1 MNKKAYGVLPSVMF
15 KPAGYGLIG
24 RLLKMLS
31 SVLVALLFAAAPA
44 SAQKWVTAAPIPQG
58 AEEVYGIASG
68 GKMYVFGGLA
78 PGWKPIGLVMEYDP
92 ATDRWTRK
100 RDMPAYQ
107 HHVALAELNGRI
119 YMFGGYRLP
128 DAGRATWVAI
138 NNAWEYEPKADTWRE
153 LAAAPTVRGSAN
165 AVVVNGKIHV
175 IGGAALPAG
184 IKDDWIH
191 PARNIAIGNHEVFD
205 PATNSWSKRADMP
218 TPRNHAAAGVVGNRI
233 YVIGGRAGSVF
244 IPNAL
249 NLDIVEE
256 YNPATDQWALRDPM
270 PTPRSA
276 AAWGVHDG
284 RVYVAGG
291 EIRHRDIWGT
301 YTAVEAF
308 DPKSNSWARLPPM
321 PLPRHGLAGDFIGN
335 RFHLISGSVQSGTNV
350 PGLVTNSDR
359 HDVLVIGG
367 N

>member
-1 MNKKAYGVLPSVMF
+1 MKFTFLG
-15 KPAGYGLIG
+15 
-24 RLLKMLS
+24 LLK
-31 SVLVALLFAAAPA
+31 SVLLVSALLVSP
-44 SAQKWVTAAPIPQG
+44 SQAQKWETAAPIPQG
-58 AEEVYGIASG
+58 AEEVYGMASG

-78 PGWKPIGLVMEYDP
+78 PGWKPHGMVLEYDP
-92 ATDRWTRK
+92 TANRWTRK

-107 HHVALAELNGRI
+107 HHVALAELDGRI
-119 YMFGGYRLP
+119 YMFGGYKLP
-128 DAGRATWVAI
+128 EQGRATWVPI
-138 NNAWEYEPKADTWRE
+138 NNTWVYDPKDDTWRE
-153 LAAAPTVRGSAN
+153 LAPAPTARGSAN
-165 AVVVNGKIHV
+165 AVVIAGKIHV
-175 IGGAALPAG
+175 IGGATLPADL
-184 IKDDWIH
+184 KEDWIH
-191 PARNIAIGNHEVFD
+191 PARNLAIGTHEVFD
-205 PATNSWSKRADMP
+205 PATNAWSKRADMP

-256 YNPATDQWALRDPM
+256 YNPATNQWALRDPM

-276 AAWGVHDG
+276 AAWGVYNG
-284 RVYVAGG
+284 RIYVAGG

-301 YTAVEAF
+301 YTTVEAF
-308 DPKSNSWARLPPM
+308 DAKSNSWTRLPPM

-335 RFHLISGSVQSGTNV
+335 RFHLISGSVQSGTNI
-350 PGLVTNSDR
+350 PSLVTNSDR